1 MSTKSNEKETKVE
14 SYNIFQACNI
24 FKIVGHIRNHLLKK
38 YKGKIATKTEWKK
51 ILKKER
57 IDF

>member
-1 MSTKSNEKETKVE
+1 METNKKETK
-14 SYNIFQACNI
+14 STGYNVFQICNI
-24 FKIVGHIRNHLLKK
+24 YKIVGHIRTHLMKK
-38 YKGKIATKTEWKK
+38 YKGLSTSKTEWKK